1 MTIPPRR
8 NGNPTD
14 ETKGAETIMARN
26 DRFPVA
32 LEAASP
38 TTSNETG
45 NSGLHTE
52 KLITLPGMKI
62 IIATI
67 ENLLDAEND
76 CLVTITVRARMS
88 REELNQIT
96 PGLAM
101 TEAFSYE
108 GSDERGWTIHIGAED
123 LLDCENPGG
132 SAQKLAMSALGGDG
146 RQPRDYDEIE
156 AEALLFMAELLDD
169 ANGDRNNLN
178 PEIIREKARTDGIT
192 VEDLALP
199 E

>member
-1 MTIPPRR
+1 MTIQLRR
-8 NGNPTD
+8 GGNPTD
-14 ETKGAETIMARN
+14 ETKGAETIMAQN

-32 LEAASP
+32 LEAASQ
-38 TTSNETG
+38 TTSDAAGRITP
-45 NSGLHTE
+45 HTE
-52 KLITLPGMKI
+52 NRIELPQTNALMN
-62 IIATI
+62 AI
-67 ENLLDAEND
+67 ESLVDAEND
-76 CLVTITVRARMS
+76 CRITITVRARMS
-88 REELNQIT
+88 REELNRIT

-132 SAQKLAMSALGGDG
+132 SAQKTAMSALGGDG
-146 RQPRDYDEIE
+146 RRPRDYGEIE
-156 AEALLFMAELLDD
+156 PEALMFMAELLDE

-178 PEIIREKARTDGIT
+178 PDVIREKARADGIT